1 MCQNL
6 YAGAFALCTNWLAK
20 LTLGEYHL
28 SLGPNFTKLKKA
40 INEGICVP
48 EQKLK
53 LFGPLFSN
61 MKELVIK

>member
-40 INEGICVP
+40 INEGICD
-48 EQKLK
+48 
-53 LFGPLFSN
+53 LFRN
-61 MKELVIK
+61 